1 MNGCTIPYTPIAVDL
16 WKVRQCQ
23 RVRLFFLSHV
33 HLDQNC
39 GLTSSWSMPIYCSPL
54 SKKLL
59 LQRFSLNPD
68 VVHALDLNVP
78 HTIPLTNNEDV
89 TMTVTLIDANHCPGS
104 VMFFFEGYFGRIL
117 YTGDFRYTENMITT
131 SPFCDIISKPI
142 DALYMDNTYCSPKCV
157 FPPRDAA
164 QCEILTII
172 EQHPKDKIVIGL
184 RNLGKENLLI
194 AIASHFGTMIKV
206 SEERYKTLEL
216 LNGHEQFS
224 ITDNNC
230 RIEVVPMMQ
239 VTQQNMD
246 AWNSERPTI
255 AILPTAIF
263 TALGF
268 LPFHG
273 QRDTIVVP
281 YSDHCSYAELH
292 RFVAAVRPKSVIPIV
307 RGGIRDP
314 LTSSLLD
321 RTSVEC
327 FLEYYDKTPMTNYH
341 IPVAVLELMNQTPSR
356 GGCGRRSGASQ
367 KADSRMK
374 LQRPSTRKRKSNEN
388 KPSLSGSSGNT
399 TLVPLEPKTSDTKDT
414 DHHSNSSASERQ
426 HLEKPRGDTFSSNK
440 NTDKTNCLPAMRS
453 SSINAVPVTKSNSIG
468 AKLSRCAS
476 SDRLFSSCFR
486 PHVKLRAS
494 RVASPDL
501 RMQLKRKA
509 TADLKRFYANT
520 HSNLIRTR
528 RVRLCSAH
536 VCRTLCHGSKN
547 CLSGNANITR
557 TAKELSEPI
566 LEMNRG
572 EETMYRFTDD
582 LLRKLHSPKE
592 LQKDFE
598 TVGNFQETSSTSSC
612 TNQRSEENQQHEKQ
626 SLCSYSTR
634 SDRSSPTY
642 VCRSPVV
649 HDVSDVR
656 LNSSEDDYGTASES
670 TDIMDLRNKGVVMSD
685 FPPQC
690 LIMTPSAPQVARR
703 SDFLQGENRS
713 RVTNSNDFIFD
724 PVERNLQTVVEPSFP
739 SLSLPMQVS
748 SAGITT
754 FPVQVSCASIP
765 LTMMDQ
771 YQEYQHAIAASMF
784 QLQPGRNRMIS
795 DSNEPPSWNPLSS
808 LVYSMKTS
816 VDVTSLTSQGQGLER
831 LPKRPCLEP
840 RTTIFFDRPLNDSFH
855 NALHGHSPAGIC
867 GRCPAE
873 DRSPVS
879 PADKLSQE
887 GHISLLASNEPSVVL
902 VTSNLCNPA
911 SESGFDDGATAFDA
925 AVVVVEQTDVN
936 ELILEN
942 RNDERHC
949 NATGKM
955 ALHTMNPIV
964 EDKLPPKKNWRH
976 RFGMSQL
983 HKSHQEGKWLE
994 PNGVAK
1000 LLVAN
1005 GTAGNS
1011 RT

>member
-1 MNGCTIPYTPIAVDL
+1 
-16 WKVRQCQ
+16 
-23 RVRLFFLSHV
+23 
-33 HLDQNC
+33 
-39 GLTSSWSMPIYCSPL
+39 
-54 SKKLL
+54 
-59 LQRFSLNPD
+59 
-68 VVHALDLNVP
+68 
-78 HTIPLTNNEDV
+78 
-89 TMTVTLIDANHCPGS
+89 MTVTLIDANHCPGS

-117 YTGDFRYTENMITT
+117 YTGDFRFTEDMITG

-164 QCEILTII
+164 QREILSTI
-172 EQHPKDKIVIGL
+172 EAHPKEKIVIGL
-184 RNLGKENLLI
+184 RNFGKENLLM
-194 AIASHFGTMIKV
+194 AIASHFGTVIKV

-216 LNGHEQFS
+216 LSAHEQFS
-224 ITDNNC
+224 ITDSNC

-356 GGCGRRSGASQ
+356 SGCGRRSGTSQ
-367 KADSRMK
+367 KTDSRMK
-374 LQRPSTRKRKSNEN
+374 LQRPAIRKKKSNEN
-388 KPSLSGSSGNT
+388 KPSLNGLSCNA
-399 TLVPLEPKTSDTKDT
+399 TLVPLEPKTSDKND
-414 DHHSNSSASERQ
+414 HSNSSAPECQ
-426 HLEKPRGDTFSSNK
+426 HFEKPKWVIHSNNKDTEKIDCF
-440 NTDKTNCLPAMRS
+440 PAMKS
-453 SSINAVPVTKSNSIG
+453 SSSNAVPVAKSNRHG
-468 AKLSRCAS
+468 AKLGRCAS
-476 SDRLFSSCFR
+476 SDRLFSSSFR
-486 PHVKLRAS
+486 PHVKLRAA

-509 TADLKRFYANT
+509 SADLKRFYANT

-547 CLSGNANITR
+547 CHSVNGSNNG
-557 TAKELSEPI
+557 TAKKLNEPT
-566 LEMNRG
+566 LEMKLG
-572 EETMYRFTDD
+572 GGAEEGMYRFTDD
-582 LLRKLHSPKE
+582 LLHKLHSPTE

-598 TVGNFQETSSTSSC
+598 TIDNFQDTNSTSC
-612 TNQRSEENQQHEKQ
+612 CIDLRNEENKSNGIQ
-626 SLCSYSTR
+626 SLGSFSAR
-634 SDRSSPTY
+634 SDRSSPTTY
-642 VCRSPVV
+642 GCRSPVV
-649 HDVSDVR
+649 SNDGH
-656 LNSSEDDYGTASES
+656 LNSSEDATTTES
-670 TDIMDLRNKGVVMSD
+670 AGVMDLRNKGLAMGG

-690 LIMTPSAPQVARR
+690 LIVTPSAPQVARR
-703 SDFLQGENRS
+703 SDFLQGENQN
-713 RVTNSNDFIFD
+713 RVTNSNDFAFG
-724 PVERNLQTVVEPSFP
+724 PVERNLQSVVELSYPN
-739 SLSLPMQVS
+739 LSLPMQVS
-748 SAGITT
+748 SAGIPT
-754 FPVQVSCASIP
+754 FPMQVSCASIP
-765 LTMMDQ
+765 LTMMDP
-771 YQEYQHAIAASMF
+771 YQEYHHAIAGSMF

-795 DSNEPPSWNPLSS
+795 DSNQLPSWNPL
-808 LVYSMKTS
+808 
-816 VDVTSLTSQGQGLER
+816 TSQDQGLER
-831 LPKRPCLEP
+831 MPKRPCLEP
-840 RTTIFFDRPLNDSFH
+840 RTTVFFDRPLTNTSH
-855 NALHGHSPAGIC
+855 NALHSHSPAGTC
-867 GRCPAE
+867 GQRSAG
-873 DRSPVS
+873 DRSPGS
-879 PADKLSQE
+879 MYANDKPSVAVV
-887 GHISLLASNEPSVVL
+887 ASNIF
-902 VTSNLCNPA
+902 NPA
-911 SESGFDDGATAFDA
+911 SESGCDDDAVESDTAG
-925 AVVVVEQTDVN
+925 VVEQADMN
-936 ELILEN
+936 GSLLET
-942 RNDERHC
+942 RNGEGHH
-949 NATGKM
+949 NATGKTV
-955 ALHTMNPIV
+955 LQTVNPV
-964 EDKLPPKKNWRH
+964 LEDKLPPKKNWRH

-983 HKSHQEGKWLE
+983 HKSHQESKWLE

-1005 GTAGNS
+1005 GTAGNL

>member
-1 MNGCTIPYTPIAVDL
+1 
-16 WKVRQCQ
+16 
-23 RVRLFFLSHV
+23 
-33 HLDQNC
+33 
-39 GLTSSWSMPIYCSPL
+39 
-54 SKKLL
+54 
-59 LQRFSLNPD
+59 
-68 VVHALDLNVP
+68 
-78 HTIPLTNNEDV
+78 
-89 TMTVTLIDANHCPGS
+89 MTVTLIDANHCPGS

-117 YTGDFRYTENMITT
+117 YTGDFRYTENMVTT

-142 DALYMDNTYCSPKCV
+142 DALYLDNTYCSPKCV
-157 FPPRDAA
+157 FPTREAA
-164 QCEILTII
+164 QREILTII
-172 EQHPKDKIVIGL
+172 EQHPKEKIVIGL

-194 AIASHFGTMIKV
+194 AIASHFGTIIKV

-216 LNGHEQFS
+216 LNAHEQFS

-246 AWNSERPTI
+246 AWNSERPTT

-281 YSDHCSYAELH
+281 YSDHCSYTELH

-356 GGCGRRSGASQ
+356 GGCNRRSGASQ

-374 LQRPSTRKRKSNEN
+374 LPRTSNRKKKSNEN
-388 KPSLSGSSGNT
+388 KPSLSGSSCNM
-399 TLVPLEPKTSDTKDT
+399 TLVPLEPKRSDTKDT
-414 DHHSNSSASERQ
+414 EHSNSSPTSECQR
-426 HLEKPRGDTFSSNK
+426 LEKPKGDVFSKNK
-440 NTDKTNCLPAMRS
+440 SSDKVDCLPAMKS
-453 SSINAVPVTKSNSIG
+453 SSINAVPVTKSNSLG

-476 SDRLFSSCFR
+476 SDRLFSSSFR
-486 PHVKLRAS
+486 PHVKLRAA

-509 TADLKRFYANT
+509 SADLKRFYANT

-536 VCRTLCHGSKN
+536 GCRTLCHGSKN
-547 CLSGNANITR
+547 CHSGNAGINR

-566 LEMNRG
+566 LEMNQG

-582 LLRKLHSPKE
+582 LLRKLRSPKE

-598 TVGNFQETSSTSSC
+598 TVATFQDTSSTSSC
-612 TNQRSEENQQHEKQ
+612 TNQRNEENQPTEKQ
-626 SLCSYSTR
+626 SICSFSAR
-634 SDRSSPTY
+634 SDSSSPTY
-642 VCRSPVV
+642 ACRSPVV
-649 HDVSDVR
+649 HDDSDVH
-656 LNSSEDDYGTASES
+656 LNSLSEDACETASES
-670 TDIMDLRNKGVVMSD
+670 TAIMDLSNKGLFMSG
-685 FPPQC
+685 FPPHC
-690 LIMTPSAPQVARR
+690 LIMTPSAPQVSRR
-703 SDFLQGENRS
+703 SDFLQGENHS
-713 RVTNSNDFIFD
+713 RVAKSNDFIFGPAD
-724 PVERNLQTVVEPSFP
+724 RNLQTVVEPSFP

-748 SAGITT
+748 SAGIPT
-754 FPVQVSCASIP
+754 FPMQVSCASIP

-771 YQEYQHAIAASMF
+771 YQEYHHAIAASIF
-784 QLQPGRNRMIS
+784 QLQPGRNRMVS
-795 DSNEPPSWNPLSS
+795 DSNQPPSWNPLSS
-808 LVYSMKTS
+808 LAYSTKTS
-816 VDVTSLTSQGQGLER
+816 VNVTYVTSPGQGLER

-840 RTTIFFDRPLNDSFH
+840 RTTVFFDHPLSNGSH
-855 NALHGHSPAGIC
+855 NALHSHSPAGTC
-867 GRCPAE
+867 GQRRSE
-873 DRSPVS
+873 DRSPVA
-879 PADKLSQE
+879 PTDELSQE
-887 GHISLLASNEPSVVL
+887 GRISLQASDEPSLVLVASNI
-902 VTSNLCNPA
+902 CNPA
-911 SESGFDDGATAFDA
+911 SESVFDDGATAFYPA
-925 AVVVVEQTDVN
+925 GVVEQADVN
-936 ELILEN
+936 ELLLETK
-942 RNDERHC
+942 NDERHC
-949 NATGKM
+949 NTSGKM
-955 ALHTMNPIV
+955 VLHTTNPV
-964 EDKLPPKKNWRH
+964 LEDKLPPKKNWRH

-983 HKSHQEGKWLE
+983 HKSHQENKWLE